1 MCEPKKKEFVHIKC
15 NSIVKKFSMAR
26 VRQLGIDVGLAQ
38 LYMNLKRGGSTS
50 CRRDGRVTKLA
61 EKLTKLIPGIRP
73 RLMMTTADI
82 NEMTLFISKWKERV
96 SDMIQE
102 RQYTP
107 VYYSD
112 VVNSLLLGKSDIKC
126 TSIHLGWCLSILGP
140 KNMKPGKI
148 ADEILKHQSN
158 EWEELLSLAYD
169 DYYSV
174 RLEATSEDI
183 QDDFR
188 KKIEFIYRLSTPT
201 TSDSL
206 ISELENDI
214 KIVTDIKHLYESSP
228 ADYRELIKQYMEL
241 INKLQTI
248 SSSILPKKLIKKME
262 VIINHNKD
270 ASETSKVEN
279 KTKSKTSS
287 VKPDETVN
295 ETSKTPS
302 EDGKTPDAQN
312 FSQKD
317 DKDKAALSFTPDND
331 SLPIIDDIPF
341 EENMSDYPNEVPG
354 EPGDDE
360 LNYRDLMEYLN
371 EKVEKDPMGKEKIN
385 NAKDIILDFC
395 KLTNFDSRFTQLRT
409 MMESPTIKWP
419 GGFAV
424 GEIKK
429 MLNPDYVPNIR

>member
-1 MCEPKKKEFVHIKC
+1 MCGQKKKEYVHIKC

-26 VRQLGIDVGLAQ
+26 VRQLGIDVGLAR
-38 LYMNLKRGGSTS
+38 LYMNLKRDGSTS
-50 CRRDGRVTKLA
+50 CIRDTRATKLA
-61 EKLTKLIPGIRP
+61 EKLIKLIPGIRP

-82 NEMTLFISKWKERV
+82 NEITLFISKWKERV

-126 TSIHLGWCLSILGP
+126 TSIHLGWCLSVLGP

-158 EWEELLSLAYD
+158 EWEELLPLAYD

-201 TSDSL
+201 INDSI

-214 KIVTDIKHLYESSP
+214 KIVNDIKHLYESSP
-228 ADYRELIKQYMEL
+228 ADYCDLIKQYVEL
-241 INKLQTI
+241 INKLQTV
-248 SSSILPKKLIKKME
+248 SSSILPKKIIRKLEGIVNQKGNVTEKGKVVPVKSDGIIKE
-262 VIINHNKD
+262 TLEIS
-270 ASETSKVEN
+270 SENT
-279 KTKSKTSS
+279 
-287 VKPDETVN
+287 
-295 ETSKTPS
+295 KTPVVQDIAQE
-302 EDGKTPDAQN
+302 EDGDKTV
-312 FSQKD
+312 
-317 DKDKAALSFTPDND
+317 LSYSPDND
-331 SLPIIDDIPF
+331 NSPIYDGTPLKEDL
-341 EENMSDYPNEVPG
+341 SDYSDEVPG

-360 LNYRDLMEYLN
+360 WNYRDLMDYLN
-371 EKVEKDPMGKEKIN
+371 EKLINDSSGREKIK
-385 NAKDIILDFC
+385 NAMETVYAFC
-395 KLTNFDSRFTQLRT
+395 KLENFSTRFAQLRAMIDSGT
-409 MMESPTIKWP
+409 VKFP

-424 GEIKK
+424 YEMSK
-429 MLNPDYVPNIR
+429 MLHPEYVPNIR